1 MGNFL
6 NAKEA
11 AEFLGVSEDKL
22 SRLVAAKAIPAY
34 MIAGEFLRFKKD
46 ELKTLKE
53 MLEENVPFEGDERIF
68 HKEFSE
74 VKGIERAWEIIR
86 ANDIYLI
93 IAIAI
98 AAILIFTIFKFWV

>member
-11 AEFLGVSEDKL
+11 ADFLGISEEKL

-34 MIAGEFLRFKKD
+34 MIADEFLRFKED

-53 MLEENVPFEGDERIF
+53 MLEENAYFEGDERIF
-68 HKEFSE
+68 HKEFKDLKGREKFWE
-74 VKGIERAWEIIR
+74 VLR

-93 IAIAI
+93 IGIAI
-98 AAILIFTIFKFWV
+98 AAILIFTIVKFWM